1 MGFFPVSFF
10 FEIVLIFLWLVLL
23 EGGMIRRM
31 IATVMMLA
39 VVTLLLQKQV
49 FIIETSGV
57 LSISTIGLPTSI
69 LTPIVS
75 LFLFLAIVSTLLM
88 FKGKEIE

>member
-23 EGGMIRRM
+23 EGGIIRRM